1 MENASK
7 LHELRK
13 LTETLCDR
21 ETETGGIINTICDII
36 FIDDSDNDLKVKKI
50 QKVLK
55 GIKWNKKQKTAGT
68 SIQD

>member
-13 LTETLCDR
+13 LTETLCDH

>member
-7 LHELRK
+7 LHELKK

-21 ETETGGIINTICDII
+21 ETETGSIINTICDII
-36 FIDDSDNDLKVKKI
+36 FIDDCDNDCKVKKI

-55 GIKWNKKQKTAGT
+55 SIKWNKKQKTAGT
-68 SIQD
+68 STQD